1 MVTGAT
7 GLLGSHL
14 LCHLA
19 RCGETII
26 ALKRYKSH
34 VEETM
39 ALFSCYFDSPGDA
52 ISRVT
57 WVVGDVL
64 DGESVA
70 PFVEKVDTVYHCA
83 AMVSFN
89 GSDRNTLL
97 ETNIKG
103 TENICKICLERGVRL
118 CFVSS
123 IAALGDAPNESVVI
137 DENTPEISGSVHS
150 LYSGSKGES
159 EKIVWEYVRQGLDV
173 VIVNPAII
181 LGAGLRGRS
190 SVKLFEQASKGMPF
204 YTEGV
209 NGYVDVRD
217 VCELMIRLAGD
228 HAVRGERFVL
238 CGGNYSYRE
247 LFTVIARVVGK
258 RPPCIR
264 MTPWMTGLAWR
275 LLAFVT
281 LFTGKKPAFTKET
294 ARSSQHK
301 SRYSSAKVLSLF
313 PDFHFHTLEETARFF
328 KDL

>member
-1 MVTGAT
+1 
-7 GLLGSHL
+7 
-14 LCHLA
+14 
-19 RCGETII
+19 
-26 ALKRYKSH
+26 
-34 VEETM
+34 
-39 ALFSCYFDSPGDA
+39 
-52 ISRVT
+52 
-57 WVVGDVL
+57 
-64 DGESVA
+64 
-70 PFVEKVDTVYHCA
+70 
-83 AMVSFN
+83 
-89 GSDRNTLL
+89 
-97 ETNIKG
+97 
-103 TENICKICLERGVRL
+103 
-118 CFVSS
+118 
-123 IAALGDAPNESVVI
+123 
-137 DENTPEISGSVHS
+137 
-150 LYSGSKGES
+150 
-159 EKIVWEYVRQGLDV
+159 
-173 VIVNPAII
+173 
-181 LGAGLRGRS
+181 
-190 SVKLFEQASKGMPF
+190 MPF

-228 HAVRGERFVL
+228 RAVRGERFVL

>member
-7 GLLGSHL
+7 GFLGSHL

-26 ALKRYKSH
+26 ALKRDKSH
-34 VEETM
+34 VEETE
-39 ALFSCYFDSPGDA
+39 ALFSFYFDSPEEA
-52 ISRVT
+52 LSRVT

-64 DGESVA
+64 DGESVT

-83 AMVSFN
+83 ALVSFN
-89 GSDRNTLL
+89 GGDRNSLL

-123 IAALGDAPNESVVI
+123 I
-137 DENTPEISGSVHS
+137 HS

-159 EKIVWEYVRQGLDV
+159 EKIVWKYVRQGLDA

-217 VCELMIRLAGD
+217 VCELMIRLAKDRGI
-228 HAVRGERFVL
+228 RGERFVL

-275 LLAFVT
+275 LLAFVA

-328 KDL
+328 KDM

>member
-1 MVTGAT
+1 M
-7 GLLGSHL
+7 
-14 LCHLA
+14 
-19 RCGETII
+19 
-26 ALKRYKSH
+26 
-34 VEETM
+34 
-39 ALFSCYFDSPGDA
+39 
-52 ISRVT
+52 
-57 WVVGDVL
+57 
-64 DGESVA
+64 
-70 PFVEKVDTVYHCA
+70 
-83 AMVSFN
+83 
-89 GSDRNTLL
+89 
-97 ETNIKG
+97 
-103 TENICKICLERGVRL
+103 ERGVRL

-137 DENTPEISGSVHS
+137 DENTPEIPGSVHS
-150 LYSGSKGES
+150 LYSGSKGEA
-159 EKIVWEYVRQGLDV
+159 EKIVWKYVRQGLDV

-217 VCELMIRLAGD
+217 VCELMIRLAKNG
-228 HAVRGERFVL
+228 AIRGERFVL

-258 RPPCIR
+258 RPPRIR
-264 MTPWMTGLAWR
+264 MAPWMTGLAWR
-275 LLAFVT
+275 LLAFVA

-301 SRYSSAKVLSLF
+301 ACYSSAKVLSLF
-313 PDFHFHTLEETARFF
+313 PDFHFHTLEETTRFF

>member
-1 MVTGAT
+1 M
-7 GLLGSHL
+7 
-14 LCHLA
+14 
-19 RCGETII
+19 
-26 ALKRYKSH
+26 
-34 VEETM
+34 
-39 ALFSCYFDSPGDA
+39 
-52 ISRVT
+52 
-57 WVVGDVL
+57 
-64 DGESVA
+64 
-70 PFVEKVDTVYHCA
+70 
-83 AMVSFN
+83 
-89 GSDRNTLL
+89 
-97 ETNIKG
+97 
-103 TENICKICLERGVRL
+103 
-118 CFVSS
+118 
-123 IAALGDAPNESVVI
+123 I
-137 DENTPEISGSVHS
+137 DENTPEIPGSIHS

-159 EKIVWEYVRQGLDV
+159 EKIVWKYVRQGLDA

-204 YTEGV
+204 YTEGM

-217 VCELMIRLAGD
+217 DCELMIRLAKDRG
-228 HAVRGERFVL
+228 VRGERFVL
-238 CGGNYSYRE
+238 CGGNYSYWE

-275 LLAFVT
+275 LLAFVA

-301 SRYSSAKVLSLF
+301 SRYSSAKVLSLL